1 MHNNSVHQDIYL
13 ISRVNLTSKLEA
25 YINLTYPVS
34 EDPPSSSD
42 LSIGK
47 QPVPSPPSWPAVSN
61 GLSSSFLLKCCNDSK
76 ISHVFKG
83 LVSPRS
89 LICSN
94 KSFVGGLPKFFPSF
108 FCFRPPPLQHR
119 KARSKSLVVGL
130 LDIKSTF
137 DSLCGL
143 FSLCPQLKHC
153 NLAFSLFRYFQ
164 RTIYLIVLS
173 LNQKE
178 I

>member
-76 ISHVFKG
+76 ISHAFKG

-94 KSFVGGLPKFFPSF
+94 KSFVEGLPKFFPSF
-108 FCFRPPPLQHR
+108 FVFVLPHFSIRRLEASHLWQGYSISNPHSIVYV
-119 KARSKSLVVGL
+119 A
-130 LDIKSTF
+130 
-137 DSLCGL
+137 